1 MDLME
6 RLGLFEPGQI
16 DFGASAFTAAL
27 DAWRER
33 KRALDLPRRPLV
45 LVGAGSVLA
54 APFVEGCLKS
64 CNVIALLD
72 NAKAGTESFGVPVI
86 GDGQLPDVLRAN
98 PEAIGILCCG
108 SERALDHFRANWP
121 AGVPLLFYFEVLALW
136 PGVAEAGPSL
146 DFIGAFQD
154 LNSVQAA
161 YDTARRHLR
170 DSLSLKTLDAVLLY
184 RLTWAPE
191 VLDGIRKPE
200 KAIYFEPDVMP
211 LHDLEVLVDGG
222 AYDGDTARDFA
233 AKTQN
238 RYGHIHAF
246 ELDPAVAA
254 AFAAKTAQMER
265 VTLHSVGLWNGPD
278 TLRLQHRTDNG
289 GRISD
294 AGEVK
299 VDLVALDDIDVGAP
313 TVIKLDVEGAE
324 VNALAGAAATIRRHK
339 PKLAICAYHKHDD
352 LVTLFEAIGAI
363 RDDYSFSLRHYSPL
377 AYDTVIYAT

>member
-1 MDLME
+1 MDLMG
-6 RLGLFEPGQI
+6 RSGLFGPGQI
-16 DFGASAFTAAL
+16 DFGSSAFAAAL

-54 APFVEGCLKS
+54 APFVDGCLKS
-64 CNVIALLD
+64 CDVVALLD
-72 NAKAGTESFGVPVI
+72 NAKAGTESSGVPVI
-86 GDGQLPDVLRAN
+86 SDAQLPDVLRRN
-98 PEAIGILCCG
+98 PQAIGVLCCG
-108 SERALDHFRANWP
+108 SERALDHFRAKWP
-121 AGVPLLFYFEVLALW
+121 ADVPLLFYFEVLALW
-136 PGVAEAGPSL
+136 PHVALASPSL
-146 DFIGAFQD
+146 DFISAFHD

-161 YDTARRHLR
+161 YDSARRHLH
-170 DSLSLKTLDAVLLY
+170 DPLSLKTLDAVLLY

-191 VLDGIRKPE
+191 VLDGIRRPE

-211 LHDLEVLVDGG
+211 LHDQEVLIDGG

-233 AKTQN
+233 FKTQN
-238 RYGHIHAF
+238 CYGHIHAF

-254 AFAAKTAQMER
+254 AFAAKTAHIDR
-265 VTLHSVGLWNGPD
+265 VTLHSVGLWNGLA

-294 AGEVK
+294 AGEAN
-299 VDLVALDDIDVGAP
+299 VDLVALDDVDVGAP

-324 VNALAGAAATIRRHK
+324 VNALAGAAATVRRYK

-352 LVTLFEAIGAI
+352 LVTLFQTVRDL
-363 RDDYSFSLRHYSPL
+363 RDDYRFSLRHYSPL
-377 AYDTVIYAT
+377 VYDTVIYAT